1 MVYPTQPKKYPTKP
15 VSYPTQPTRY
25 STKLLLMV
33 SGKVWVWAGKYS
45 MVLY

>member
-1 MVYPTQPKKYPTKP
+1 MGYPTQPKKYPTKP

-33 SGKVWVWAGKYS
+33 GGKRAGRYS
-45 MVLY
+45 MVLD